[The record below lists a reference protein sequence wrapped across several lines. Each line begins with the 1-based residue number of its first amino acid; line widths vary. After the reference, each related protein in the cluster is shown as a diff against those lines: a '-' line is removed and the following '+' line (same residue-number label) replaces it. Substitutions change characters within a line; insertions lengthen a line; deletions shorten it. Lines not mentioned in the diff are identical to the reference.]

1 MSATKCPVVRITPN
15 EIHVRDPAFWDE
27 LMTTNARPR
36 DKTEFLAGLTGR
48 QSVFGTVGHDIHHIR
63 RSALDAFSS
72 KKSIAAFEP
81 SVREKVAELCDAM
94 KRQADNDNVLNL
106 NTAFT
111 ALALDVISL
120 YGFGK
125 SYGLLQKPE
134 FAPNWRQML
143 HNTLESFPLMRHVPW
158 LPAMLKK
165 LPHSIR
171 NLVSKD
177 LALCLELEEQ
187 ARRDALRAVKNQ
199 KQVLLTKEKALSH
212 KRSIFEELVIS
223 DLPPEEK
230 TVDRLSEEGFIL
242 ILAGGDVSASNLAM
256 LSYHLLANPDTL
268 AKLTSELREAI
279 PELDGWPKWQQLENL
294 PYLRA
299 CIKEGLRINAVPVA
313 RNVRVAPYETLYCN
327 GWTIE
332 PGLDPAIFPIPT
344 KFDPDRWL
352 DPSETYSS
360 DQKARMEKQFFPF
373 GKGGRSCLGINL
385 AYCEMYLA
393 LANVL
398 RRFEFEL
405 FKTGLEDVEVV
416 SNALVGHPR
425 KESKGVRVKIRKVV
439 GS

>member
-1 MSATKCPVVRITPN
+1 
-15 EIHVRDPAFWDE
+15 
-27 LMTTNARPR
+27 MTTNARPR

-177 LALCLELEEQ
+177 LALCLELEEVCIDDSLFL
-187 ARRDALRAVKNQ
+187 AHSS
-199 KQVLLTKEKALSH
+199 KAS
-212 KRSIFEELVIS
+212 S
-223 DLPPEEK
+223 
-230 TVDRLSEEGFIL
+230 L
-242 ILAGGDVSASNLAM
+242 IPCFCVYSK
-256 LSYHLLANPDTL
+256 PVETP
-268 AKLTSELREAI
+268 SEL
-279 PELDGWPKWQQLENL
+279 
-294 PYLRA
+294 LRTRSRFFSQ
-299 CIKEGLRINAVPVA
+299 KKKHYRTRG
-313 RNVRVAPYETLYCN
+313 
-327 GWTIE
+327 
-332 PGLDPAIFPIPT
+332 
-344 KFDPDRWL
+344 
-352 DPSETYSS
+352 PSL
-360 DQKARMEKQFFPF
+360 K
-373 GKGGRSCLGINL
+373 NW
-385 AYCEMYLA
+385 
-393 LANVL
+393 
-398 RRFEFEL
+398 
-405 FKTGLEDVEVV
+405 
-416 SNALVGHPR
+416 
-425 KESKGVRVKIRKVV
+425 
-439 GS
+439 